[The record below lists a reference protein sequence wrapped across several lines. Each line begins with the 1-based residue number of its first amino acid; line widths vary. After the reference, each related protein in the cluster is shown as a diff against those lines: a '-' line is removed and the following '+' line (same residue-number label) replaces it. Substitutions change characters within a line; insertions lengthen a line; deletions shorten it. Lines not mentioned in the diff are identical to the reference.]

1 MIRNKEQA
9 ALLDLMKRIVKFFDD
24 NDIKYYLFAGSAIGG
39 LRHGGFIP
47 WDNYIDIIMD
57 HDNYYKMLSL
67 SDSLPWDDIEM
78 IGPENSD
85 LYYRPYVQFSN
96 KRDTSFLRS
105 GMYNVGECM
114 GTLIDVMCLD
124 DIPSDK
130 LENYEKDFL
139 IYQEILNDVF
149 TYNKRIGQYRDD
161 YYAAYDRKQEIGK
174 RKLIEELKEEVEKY
188 AAEDC
193 DECVV
198 RFWGRRIRNYKK
210 EWLDDVR
217 YVPFEDMQLPIARKT
232 EACLRL
238 QYGYNWY
245 MVPEAA
251 EQETH
256 NFVVNH
262 ELSNNNYFEDL
273 SHFVDWKEARA
284 VMDGRK
290 KSNIEFLNKSI
301 PLSKTNNK
309 IMIFRLIGK
318 CGLKTKHDELIKL
331 YEDGQYDEYISRFDE
346 IMGNLKSFENQ
357 KLSDFNVDKNL
368 FCKLMAALV
377 FRGRYYDAEKAARF
391 IFGEKW
397 ADEAG
402 QSEEMTFL
410 RSVLDMVEAYQDQ
423 EYDLLKERVEIIGE
437 EIGKTIPDYVRAV
450 FALQQNGLVDKSEQ
464 ELLQL
469 CDGILE
475 IMPENYDVMKVK
487 GDLLAESGREAE
499 AKAHHEKVYY
509 NSRNGLDV
517 LELDR
522 RYSFA
527 DRYAIYNEKDL

>member
-1 MIRNKEQA
+1 MSKRYIVIFVL
-9 ALLDLMKRIVKFFDD
+9 ALFMSVASFHSLYAQESVSD
-24 NDIKYYLFAGSAIGG
+24 NTPVASTTYEINSV
-39 LRHGGFIP
+39 
-47 WDNYIDIIMD
+47 
-57 HDNYYKMLSL
+57 
-67 SDSLPWDDIEM
+67 
-78 IGPENSD
+78 SD
-85 LYYRPYVQFSN
+85 LYKKSDEISEDSRNLEKKLQSLVNVSDIDKNIRPLRESLNEYKQKFKDAKGAENTDIESMITLRGNIKIISDICLQIKSKVEDRLKNIATLN
-96 KRDTSFLRS
+96 KD
-105 GMYNVGECM
+105 
-114 GTLIDVMCLD
+114 
-124 DIPSDK
+124 
-130 LENYEKDFL
+130 
-139 IYQEILNDVF
+139 
-149 TYNKRIGQYRDD
+149 
-161 YYAAYDRKQEIGK
+161 
-174 RKLIEELKEEVEKY
+174 
-188 AAEDC
+188 
-193 DECVV
+193 
-198 RFWGRRIRNYKK
+198 
-210 EWLDDVR
+210 WLDKR
-217 YVPFEDMQLPIARKT
+217 EYWEQLH
-232 EACLRL
+232 
-238 QYGYNWY
+238 Q
-245 MVPEAA
+245 
-251 EQETH
+251 QS
-256 NFVVNH
+256 NFV
-262 ELSNNNYFEDL
+262 
-273 SHFVDWKEARA
+273 
-284 VMDGRK
+284 
-290 KSNIEFLNKSI
+290 
-301 PLSKTNNK
+301 NNK
-309 IMIFRLIGK
+309 TAKDIFIENDK
-318 CGLKTKHDELIKL
+318 IIDEALKLF
-331 YEDGQYDEYISRFDE
+331 DGVDTPVT
-346 IMGNLKSFENQ
+346 NLNQ

-464 ELLQL
+464 ELLQM